1 MTIEQTIADEIA
13 RIHVEINDASDAY
26 RQRLHDAVRS
36 WANVHRQ
43 NQELQALVNRQRAE
57 IERLTGA
64 LRIEAE
70 QADDLLQECND
81 LRAANHNYA
90 RLLTDVRAA
99 LDAEEDADLPEAA
112 RALVAENED
121 RRTALVQCSEER
133 RAEWT
138 RAERAEAEIAEATK
152 SALALSQGQ
161 QNTLAKLTLIEQAA
175 IHVRERLDR
184 AESQRDRI
192 LAAVRAYKAAVDAQS
207 GVADAQA
214 ALFAVLEEVEH
225 ADCK

>member
-43 NQELQALVNRQRAE
+43 NQELQALVNQQRAE

-112 RALVAENED
+112 RSLVAENEG

-138 RAERAEAEIAEATK
+138 RAERAE
-152 SALALSQGQ
+152 
-161 QNTLAKLTLIEQAA
+161 
-175 IHVRERLDR
+175 
-184 AESQRDRI
+184 SQRDRI
-192 LAAVRAYKAAVDAQS
+192 LALVRAYKAAVDVQS

-214 ALFAVLEEVEH
+214 ALFRVLVEMEEAH
-225 ADCK
+225 A